1 MNGLQ
6 IPYSA
11 CFFAHFWLFLGTLTS
26 KNKHFSIYLIIIQ
39 HFVQYTDSSI
49 CFFLYILYIG
59 VEVVGLLEAGLWA

>member
-6 IPYSA
+6 IPYSTR
-11 CFFAHFWLFLGTLTS
+11 FFAHFWLFLGALTS